1 MTNDGLVADNHKC
14 EDLRWLNHQLNHHF
28 MEFLGKKFCAHWDR
42 FWCLVAPTQS
52 KFWFQLKMI
61 NKKLFASKIGEK
73 KILNVSFLIIVYKC
87 NFPKFYEKGG
97 IRTTLLIKTVQK
109 KNTYLG
115 KSTYVRMVFLMLSVL
130 ISIFFFII
138 SNRIFIYKDY
148 FKLLL

>member
-1 MTNDGLVADNHKC
+1 
-14 EDLRWLNHQLNHHF
+14 
-28 MEFLGKKFCAHWDR
+28 
-42 FWCLVAPTQS
+42 
-52 KFWFQLKMI
+52 MI

-148 FKLLL
+148 FKLLP

>member
-109 KNTYLG
+109 KKLIWG
-115 KSTYVRMVFLMLSVL
+115 KVLMYVWFFWCCQCWFQ
-130 ISIFFFII
+130 FFF
-138 SNRIFIYKDY
+138 S
-148 FKLLL
+148 

>member
-42 FWCLVAPTQS
+42 FWCLVAPPQS

-87 NFPKFYEKGG
+87 NFPKFYENGG
-97 IRTTLLIKTVQK
+97 IKTTLLIKTVQK
-109 KNTYLG
+109 NTYLG
-115 KSTYVRMVFLMLSVL
+115 EKLLMYVWFFWCCQCWFQ
-130 ISIFFFII
+130 FFFH
-138 SNRIFIYKDY
+138 N
-148 FKLLL
+148 FK

>member
-97 IRTTLLIKTVQK
+97 IKTTLLIKTVQK
-109 KNTYLG
+109 KKYLFGEKYLCTYG
-115 KSTYVRMVFLMLSVL
+115 FFDVVSVDFN
-130 ISIFFFII
+130 FFF
-138 SNRIFIYKDY
+138 S
-148 FKLLL
+148 